1 MNNHDND
8 LKDNLNEVV
17 QEGGDD
23 SVSQSQ
29 WDKRERFFELPRT
42 EAEDL
47 FLNISAHDQAELY
60 VEMDP
65 KQRRSW
71 IRLLAPDD
79 TVDLIQELDTELR
92 TEAISL
98 LDHQT
103 RLEVLALLAY
113 AEDKAGG
120 LMNSRFARLRPDI
133 SVDEAIRYLRVQVRE
148 QVETIYYAYVLGR
161 DQKLLGVVSINE
173 LFVARPDRMVSEVMS
188 SEDLVTVP
196 EEMDQEKI
204 SHLFSD
210 TGLIAIPVVDSEYR
224 VKGIVTV
231 DDIVD
236 VVQEEATE
244 DIQKLGGMEA
254 LDAPYLKISFASMI
268 KKRAGWLL
276 MLFFGEMLTATAMG
290 HYEDQIAKAVVLALF
305 VPLII
310 SSGGNSGSQAT
321 TLIIRS
327 MALGEVRLRDWYRVA
342 MRELAS
348 GLTLGMI
355 LGIVGFLRIILWNS
369 FDPNLYGEHYLNI
382 SIVVSLS
389 LLGVVLWG
397 TLIGSMLPF
406 LLRRF
411 RLDPATS
418 SAPFVATLV
427 DVTGLVLYFTIASTF
442 LKGTLL

>member
-1 MNNHDND
+1 MVNENNNQDMPREDD
-8 LKDNLNEVV
+8 LAGEPI
-17 QEGGDD
+17 
-23 SVSQSQ
+23 QSH
-29 WDKRERFFELPRT
+29 WDKRERFHELPRT

-47 FLNISAHDQAELY
+47 FLNLTAHDQAELY
-60 VEMDP
+60 LEMEP
-65 KQRRSW
+65 KHRRSW

-79 TVDLIQELDTELR
+79 TVDLIQELELDQR
-92 TEAISL
+92 TEAIAL

-133 SVDEAIRYLRVQVRE
+133 SVEEAIRYLRVQVRE
-148 QVETIYYAYVLGR
+148 QVETIYYAYVMGR

-204 SHLFSD
+204 SRLFGD
-210 TGLIAIPVVDSEYR
+210 TGLMAIPVVDSEYR

-236 VVQEEATE
+236 VLQEEATE
-244 DIQKLGGMEA
+244 DMQKLGGMEA
-254 LDAPYLKISFASMI
+254 LDAPYLKISLGSMI

-327 MALGEVRLRDWYRVA
+327 MALGEIRLRDWLRVA
-342 MRELAS
+342 ARELAS
-348 GLTLGMI
+348 GLTLGLI
-355 LGIVGFLRIILWNS
+355 LGVVGFLRIILWQAI
-369 FDPNLYGEHYLNI
+369 DPSLYGEHYLKI
-382 SIVVSLS
+382 SMVVSLS

-397 TLIGSMLPF
+397 TIIGSMLPF
-406 LLRRF
+406 ILRRL

-427 DVTGLVLYFTIASTF
+427 DVTGLVIYFTIASIF